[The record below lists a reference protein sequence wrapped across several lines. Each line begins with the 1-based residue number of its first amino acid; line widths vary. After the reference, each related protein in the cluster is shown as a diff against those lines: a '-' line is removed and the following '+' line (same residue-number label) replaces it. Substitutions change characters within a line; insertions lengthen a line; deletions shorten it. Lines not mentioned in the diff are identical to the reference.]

1 MIVLGHQYAKMN
13 GSILHPIAKEV
24 ITTWSQSFHKAKSLL
39 VIFKQLRIDITDQT
53 ECSLKTVPSLT
64 LESMILIGGEHKT
77 HKVLMLAAVK
87 LAWCLK
93 YVVLYF
99 W

>member
-1 MIVLGHQYAKMN
+1 MEAYCIQLQKK
-13 GSILHPIAKEV
+13 LLLLDL
-24 ITTWSQSFHKAKSLL
+24 SFHKAKSLL

-87 LAWCLK
+87 LA
-93 YVVLYF
+93 
-99 W
+99 